1 MHDLHRTLQI
11 QERHQ
16 EHDNKYKFFFKDID
30 INTSKFDM
38 KFQHRTSRR
47 IGPWR
52 IALIIIL
59 RSVCE

>member
-1 MHDLHRTLQI
+1 MIYTGQI
-11 QERHQ
+11 QEHHQ
-16 EHDNKYKFFFKDID
+16 EHDNKYFFFKDID

-59 RSVCE
+59 RSMCE